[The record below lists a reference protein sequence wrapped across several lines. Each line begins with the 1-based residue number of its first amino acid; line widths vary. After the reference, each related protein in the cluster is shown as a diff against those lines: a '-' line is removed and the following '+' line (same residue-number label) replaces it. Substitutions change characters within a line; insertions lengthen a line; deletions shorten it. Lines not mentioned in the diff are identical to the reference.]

1 MWHVHCTGWDD
12 ERRSAFGSNHG
23 RAILARACIPL
34 SQLGGARGD
43 LGGEAPAIGGVG
55 GLKLP
60 CMGGEVAETP
70 AGWKYLG
77 GRLKSRLCC

>member
-23 RAILARACIPL
+23 RSILARACIPL

-43 LGGEAPAIGGVG
+43 LGEKHQQLVEWGASNCPAWGV
-55 GLKLP
+55 K
-60 CMGGEVAETP
+60 
-70 AGWKYLG
+70 
-77 GRLKSRLCC
+77 